1 MESLNA
7 QTQSQK
13 PYAAPRLK
21 VYGSVLELTSA
32 STGPVIEVGNMGMGI
47 MSCYDG
53 LNNGT
58 SMTRKHCV

>member
-1 MESLNA
+1 MESSNS
-7 QTQSQK
+7 QTHSLK
-13 PYAAPRLK
+13 SYAAPRLK

-32 STGPVIEVGNMGMGI
+32 STGPVIEVGNAGMGI